1 MKFTINF
8 EADDDFAVFLRQVLL
23 KENTSESP
31 LSKMLG
37 IVQQYLKN
45 KSQDD
50 TGDEVTEEEDSSM
63 QATALQP
70 KPIESAD

>member
-8 EADDDFAVFLRQVLL
+8 EADEDFAIFLRQVLL

-37 IVQQYLKN
+37 LVQQYMKN
-45 KSQDD
+45 KSHPDTAEDAQDD
-50 TGDEVTEEEDSSM
+50 GDSEMT
-63 QATALQP
+63 ATALQP
-70 KPIESAD
+70 EPTDIG